1 MLRETSS
8 ESAQPTASIPLAV
21 LFWYNDRL
29 KGMSMNRLLFA
40 MTLLNGLWFGSNAQ
54 AKPTMG
60 LPEVS
65 IGENPYRSIVGAFES
80 EAGTKDLLII
90 PAGQDFI
97 ITAYLEE
104 GGDLEVLRDSDVIL
118 QKPPIYRNY
127 LEDGG
132 ARLRVEGGATL
143 RIRRTDSWGNSRYY
157 IQGFLVQAG
166 GPDRFVSGRTPGG
179 GTHTVWTA
187 EADRDFIARTM
198 IVTTS
203 WCNYSLD
210 GTPIS
215 FDSFPFDR
223 TGASV
228 MGMGRGTFVIPA
240 GSSLTLTH
248 GMAGEPCEYFI
259 EGAYIQ
265 P

>member
-1 MLRETSS
+1 
-8 ESAQPTASIPLAV
+8 
-21 LFWYNDRL
+21 
-29 KGMSMNRLLFA
+29 MNCLLFA
-40 MTLLNGLWFGSNAQ
+40 MILLFGPWQGSNAQ
-54 AKPTMG
+54 AKPAMG

-65 IGENPYRSIVGAFES
+65 LGANPYRSIVGAFET
-80 EAGTKDLLII
+80 EAGTKDLLVI

-97 ITAYLEE
+97 ITAYVEQ
-104 GGDLEVLRDSDVIL
+104 GGDLEVLRDSVVIL
-118 QKPPIYRNY
+118 QKPPIYRTY

-143 RIRRTDSWGNSRYY
+143 SIRRTGSWGNSPYY

-166 GPDRFVSGRTPGG
+166 GPDRFFSGRTPGG

-187 EADRDFIARTM
+187 EAGRDFIARTM
-198 IVTTS
+198 IVGTS
-203 WCNYSLD
+203 HCEFALD
-210 GTPIS
+210 GTPVS
-215 FDSFPFDR
+215 FSSFPFDR